1 MTRKNKEQNNQS
13 IITYNKE
20 KEYVQYALCNND
32 TNISHKY
39 NLLGHREQDIIYC
52 PLPTYNIYKKELT
65 TLGITKEI
73 IIESFRSKEELE
85 HYLAQN
91 PSIKNKINKGIYT
104 LKQEQNYPV
113 VLIGELVGE
122 TIIDILTSKPI
133 HKGTR
138 KSNYLAYSNYQ
149 RITIKEVL
157 HELKKIDEQVLL
169 YYEEELNK
177 IENKIIKRKI
187 KD

>member
-1 MTRKNKEQNNQS
+1 MINKKLPPLNPN
-13 IITYNKE
+13 TN

-39 NLLGHREQDIIYC
+39 NLIGHRKQDIIYC
-52 PLPTYNIYKKELT
+52 PLPTYNIYKKDIT
-65 TLGITKEI
+65 SLGVIKEI

-85 HYLAQN
+85 QYLDKN
-91 PSIKNKINKGIYT
+91 PSIKNKINKKIYI

-113 VLIGELVGE
+113 VLIGELIEDKIV
-122 TIIDILTSKPI
+122 DILTGKII

-138 KSNYLAYSNYQ
+138 KSNYLAYTNYQ

-157 HELKKIDEQVLL
+157 HELQKIDEQVLL

-177 IENKIIKRKI
+177 IENKLIKRKI
-187 KD
+187 KN